1 MKKVSEEGKIGRK
14 LSDHK
19 LNRRSDAE
27 WLHLKPLNEGKK
39 RSNLYSPLFVWLL
52 L

>member
-1 MKKVSEEGKIGRK
+1 MFSDSQVMKKVNKEGKIGRK

-27 WLHLKPLNEGKK
+27 WLHLKPLGGGEKSKNGI
-39 RSNLYSPLFVWLL
+39 
-52 L
+52 